1 MKISDIKKEFA
12 NKYKNQEFVVN
23 SKGDKTIEIINAN
36 FEIDKDETVIFGE
49 LNEYANRELEWY
61 KSMSLNVN
69 DIPGKVP
76 VIWQMVA
83 DYDGYINSNYGWC
96 IWSADNYN
104 QYKNC
109 LKHLIDDQGTRQ
121 ACMIYNRPSM
131 QYDYDKNG
139 MADFMCTFAVQ
150 VFIRN
155 NMLIYNVLMRSNDAV
170 YGFKNDL
177 FWHRHVIENLIEDL
191 KYNGISINDYKL
203 YWHAG
208 SLHLYE
214 RNFNYIDEYLKNANN
229 NE

>member
-1 MKISDIKKEFA
+1 MNITDIKNQFIE
-12 NKYKNQEFVVN
+12 KYKNNEFVIN
-23 SKGDKTIEIINAN
+23 DKGDKTIEIIDAN
-36 FEIDKDETVIFGE
+36 FEILKDENVIFGE

-76 VIWQMVA
+76 TIWKIVA

-96 IWSADNYN
+96 IWHEDNYN

-109 LKHLIDDQGTRQ
+109 LKHLINDQNTRQ

-131 QYDYDKNG
+131 QYDYDENG
-139 MADFMCTFAVQ
+139 MSDFMCTFAVQ

-155 NMLIYNVLMRSNDAV
+155 GILIYNVLMRSNDAV

-177 FWHRHVIENLIEDL
+177 FWHRHVIKNLLEDL
-191 KYNGISINDYKL
+191 KYNGIEISDYKL
-203 YWHAG
+203 LWHAG

-214 RNFNYIDEYLKNANN
+214 RNFNYIENLIKNN
-229 NE
+229 

>member
-1 MKISDIKKEFA
+1 MNITDIKNQFIE
-12 NKYKNQEFVVN
+12 KYKNNEFVIN
-23 SKGDKTIEIINAN
+23 DKGDKTIEIIDAN
-36 FEIDKDETVIFGE
+36 FEISKDENVIFGE

-76 VIWQMVA
+76 TIWKIVA

-96 IWSADNYN
+96 IWHEDNYN

-109 LKHLIDDQGTRQ
+109 LKHLINDQNTRQ

-139 MADFMCTFAVQ
+139 MSDFMCTFAVQ

-155 NMLIYNVLMRSNDAV
+155 GILIYNVLMRSNDAV

-177 FWHRHVIENLIEDL
+177 FWHRHVIENLLKDL
-191 KYNGISINDYKL
+191 KYNGIEISDYKL
-203 YWHAG
+203 LWHAG

-214 RNFNYIDEYLKNANN
+214 RNFNYIENLIKNN
-229 NE
+229 